1 MKVLTV
7 LGARPQFVKAS
18 VLSHAFEGEGIEE
31 VLVHT
36 GQHFDASMSDVFF
49 RDLNLPKPDH
59 HLGIHS
65 LNHGAMTGRM
75 MEALEKLVLQEEP
88 DWLLVYGDT
97 NSTLAGA
104 LVATKLHVPVAHVE
118 AGLRSYNR
126 KMPEEINRVITDQLS
141 QLLFAPTP
149 LAIECLVKEG
159 ITSGVHMTGDVM
171 MDATLKYQEKA
182 EITSTILTDQKLKAN
197 EFYLATIHRPSNTDD
212 KQRLD
217 SILVALGKL
226 DLPVVLPLHPRTKKL
241 IDQFELE
248 SKLANLNIIP
258 PATYLDMLV
267 LEKNARAIITD
278 SGGVQKEAFLARR
291 PCFTIRSETEWEET
305 INAGWNK
312 LVEPEQ
318 LGTAMRQF
326 IEPETWPN
334 LYGDGQATARIVKIL
349 QNASY

>member
-1 MKVLTV
+1 MKL
-7 LGARPQFVKAS
+7 
-18 VLSHAFEGEGIEE
+18 I
-31 VLVHT
+31 
-36 GQHFDASMSDVFF
+36 F
-49 RDLNLPKPDH
+49 R
-59 HLGIHS
+59 GYYS
-65 LNHGAMTGRM
+65 
-75 MEALEKLVLQEEP
+75 
-88 DWLLVYGDT
+88 Y
-97 NSTLAGA
+97 
-104 LVATKLHVPVAHVE
+104 VP
-118 AGLRSYNR
+118 G
-126 KMPEEINRVITDQLS
+126 
-141 QLLFAPTP
+141 
-149 LAIECLVKEG
+149 
-159 ITSGVHMTGDVM
+159 
-171 MDATLKYQEKA
+171 
-182 EITSTILTDQKLKAN
+182 
-197 EFYLATIHRPSNTDD
+197 NTDD
-212 KQRLD
+212 KTED
-217 SILVALGKL
+217 WSSILVALGKL